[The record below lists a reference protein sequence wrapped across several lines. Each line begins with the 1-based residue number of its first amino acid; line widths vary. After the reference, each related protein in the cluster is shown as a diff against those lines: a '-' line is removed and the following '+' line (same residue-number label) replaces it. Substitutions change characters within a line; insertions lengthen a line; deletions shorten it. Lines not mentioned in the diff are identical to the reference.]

1 VNAVATPTS
10 PLRRLSSVVLGLVRI
25 DARRPASWLVA
36 AATLAVVVL
45 APAARLPA
53 AAGGGALLAMAAVGS
68 LLRAP
73 SGTDLLPARLMA
85 RLAWPLVFA
94 AAGAGI
100 ARLVEGDASER
111 VVVAAAVA
119 AGAMI
124 ALAAVA
130 TMKWLPRSDILR
142 GEFAARATSP
152 RGSSQLVGRSW
163 GDAAAM
169 ASTLV
174 AMAICF
180 FLVPEYAGWYVVVA
194 TSWFTLLAVPAATI
208 VGGDQ
213 RLRDDLVA
221 AGPGR
226 PRLAGTPAAAVPT
239 LAAYAAVLGWPA
251 AVAAI
256 VARERAWDW
265 RDPLAAL
272 LLLLCMTAVASGL
285 AWASAARRWREET
298 TLSVMAVAHATAITL
313 LARAAWPS

>member
-1 VNAVATPTS
+1 MATPSS
-10 PLRRLSSVVLGLVRI
+10 PLRRLSAVALGLVRI

-36 AATLAVVVL
+36 VATLAVVVL
-45 APAARLPA
+45 APAARLPV

-73 SGTDLLPARLMA
+73 SRTDLLPARLTA

-111 VVVAAAVA
+111 VVVAVAVA

-124 ALAAVA
+124 VMAAVA
-130 TMKWLPRSDILR
+130 TMKWLPRTDFLR
-142 GEFAARATSP
+142 GEVAARATSP
-152 RGSSQLVGRSW
+152 RGYSQLVGRSW

-180 FLVPEYAGWYVVVA
+180 FLVPEHSGWYAVVA

-226 PRLAGTPAAAVPT
+226 PRLAGTPVAAVPT

-272 LLLLCMTAVASGL
+272 LLLLGMAAVASGL

-298 TLSVMAVAHATAITL
+298 TLAVMAAAHAMTIALI
-313 LARAAWPS
+313 ARVA

>member
-1 VNAVATPTS
+1 MNAVATPSS
-10 PLRRLSSVVLGLVRI
+10 PLRRLSAVALGLVRI

-36 AATLAVVVL
+36 VATLAVVVL
-45 APAARLPA
+45 APAARLPV
-53 AAGGGALLAMAAVGS
+53 AAGGGVLLAMAAVGS

-73 SGTDLLPARLMA
+73 SRTDLLPARLTA

-111 VVVAAAVA
+111 VVVAVAVA

-124 ALAAVA
+124 VMVAVA
-130 TMKWLPRSDILR
+130 TMKWLPRTDFLR
-142 GEFAARATSP
+142 GEVAARATSP
-152 RGSSQLVGRSW
+152 RGYSQLVGRSW

-180 FLVPEYAGWYVVVA
+180 FLVPEHSGWYAVVA
-194 TSWFTLLAVPAATI
+194 TSWFTLLAVPTATI

-226 PRLAGTPAAAVPT
+226 PRLAGTPVAAVPT

-256 VARERAWDW
+256 VAGERAWDW

-272 LLLLCMTAVASGL
+272 LLLLCMAAVASGL

-298 TLSVMAVAHATAITL
+298 TLAVMAAAHATAIAL
-313 LARAAWPS
+313 IARVAWPP

>member
-1 VNAVATPTS
+1 VNAVATPSS
-10 PLRRLSSVVLGLVRI
+10 PLRRRASVVLGLVRI

-36 AATLAVVVL
+36 AATLAVVTL
-45 APAARLPA
+45 APASRLSA
-53 AAGGGALLAMAAVGS
+53 AAGGGVLLAIAAVGS

-73 SGTDLLPARLMA
+73 LGTDLLPARLAA
-85 RLAWPLVFA
+85 RLVWPLVSA
-94 AAGAGI
+94 AAGVGI
-100 ARLVEGDASER
+100 VRLAEGDATER
-111 VVVAAAVA
+111 VVVAVAVA

-124 ALAAVA
+124 AMVAVA
-130 TMKWLPRSDILR
+130 TMKWLPRTDVLR
-142 GEFAARATSP
+142 GEVAARATSP
-152 RGSSQLVGRSW
+152 RGYSHLVGRSW

-208 VGGDQ
+208 VGGAQ

-226 PRLAGTPAAAVPT
+226 PRLAGTPVAAVPT
-239 LAAYAAVLGWPA
+239 LTAYAAVLGWPA

-265 RDPLAAL
+265 RDPLAAV
-272 LLLLCMTAVASGL
+272 LLLLCMAAVASGL

-298 TLSVMAVAHATAITL
+298 TLAVMAAAHATAIAL
-313 LARAAWPS
+313 VARAA

>member
-1 VNAVATPTS
+1 MATPSS
-10 PLRRLSSVVLGLVRI
+10 PLRRRASVVLGLVRI

-36 AATLAVVVL
+36 AATLAVVTL
-45 APAARLPA
+45 APASRLSA
-53 AAGGGALLAMAAVGS
+53 AAGGGVLLAIAAVGS

-73 SGTDLLPARLMA
+73 LGTDLLPARLAA
-85 RLAWPLVFA
+85 RLVWPLVSA
-94 AAGAGI
+94 AAGVGI
-100 ARLVEGDASER
+100 VRLAEGDATER
-111 VVVAAAVA
+111 VVVAVAVA

-124 ALAAVA
+124 AMVAVA
-130 TMKWLPRSDILR
+130 TMKWLPRTDVLR
-142 GEFAARATSP
+142 GEVAARATSP
-152 RGSSQLVGRSW
+152 RGYSHLVGRSW

-208 VGGDQ
+208 VGGAQ

-226 PRLAGTPAAAVPT
+226 PRLAGTPVAAVPT
-239 LAAYAAVLGWPA
+239 LTAYAAVLGWPA

-265 RDPLAAL
+265 RDPLAAV
-272 LLLLCMTAVASGL
+272 LLLLCMAAVASGL

-298 TLSVMAVAHATAITL
+298 TLAVMAAAHATAIAL
-313 LARAAWPS
+313 VARAA

>member
-1 VNAVATPTS
+1 MNAVATPSS
-10 PLRRLSSVVLGLVRI
+10 PLRRRASVVLGLVRI

-36 AATLAVVVL
+36 AATLAVVTL
-45 APAARLPA
+45 APASRLSA
-53 AAGGGALLAMAAVGS
+53 AAGGGVLLAIAAVGS

-73 SGTDLLPARLMA
+73 LGTDLLPARLAA
-85 RLAWPLVFA
+85 RLVWPLVSA
-94 AAGAGI
+94 AAGVGI
-100 ARLVEGDASER
+100 VRLAEGDATER
-111 VVVAAAVA
+111 VVVAVAVA

-124 ALAAVA
+124 AMVAVA
-130 TMKWLPRSDILR
+130 TMKWLPRTDVLR
-142 GEFAARATSP
+142 GEVAARATSP
-152 RGSSQLVGRSW
+152 RGYSHLVGRSW

-208 VGGDQ
+208 VGGAQ

-226 PRLAGTPAAAVPT
+226 PRLAGTPVAAVPT
-239 LAAYAAVLGWPA
+239 LTAYAAVLGWPA

-265 RDPLAAL
+265 RDPLAAV
-272 LLLLCMTAVASGL
+272 LLLLCMAAVASGL

-298 TLSVMAVAHATAITL
+298 TLAVMAAAHATAIAL
-313 LARAAWPS
+313 VARAA

>member
-1 VNAVATPTS
+1 VATPSS
-10 PLRRLSSVVLGLVRI
+10 PLRRRASVVLGLVRI

-36 AATLAVVVL
+36 AATLAVVTL
-45 APAARLPA
+45 APASRLSA
-53 AAGGGALLAMAAVGS
+53 AAGGGVLLAIAAVGS

-73 SGTDLLPARLMA
+73 LGTDLLPARLAA
-85 RLAWPLVFA
+85 RLVWPLVSA
-94 AAGAGI
+94 AAGVGI
-100 ARLVEGDASER
+100 VRLAEGDATER
-111 VVVAAAVA
+111 VVVAVAVA

-124 ALAAVA
+124 AMVAVA
-130 TMKWLPRSDILR
+130 TMKWLPRTDVLR
-142 GEFAARATSP
+142 GEVAARATSP
-152 RGSSQLVGRSW
+152 RGYSHLVGRSW

-208 VGGDQ
+208 VGGAQ

-226 PRLAGTPAAAVPT
+226 PRLAGTPVAAVPT
-239 LAAYAAVLGWPA
+239 LTAYAAVLGWPA

-265 RDPLAAL
+265 RDPLAAV
-272 LLLLCMTAVASGL
+272 LLLLCMAAVASGL

-298 TLSVMAVAHATAITL
+298 TLAVMAAAHATAIAL
-313 LARAAWPS
+313 VARAA

>member
-1 VNAVATPTS
+1 MATPTS
-10 PLRRLSSVVLGLVRI
+10 PLRRLSLVVLGLVRI
-25 DARRPASWLVA
+25 DARRPASWLVVIG
-36 AATLAVVVL
+36 TLAVVVL

-73 SGTDLLPARLMA
+73 SGADMLPARLTA
-85 RLAWPLVFA
+85 RLAWPLVSA
-94 AAGAGI
+94 AAGVWV
-100 ARLVEGDASER
+100 ARLAEGDVTER
-111 VVVAAAVA
+111 VVVAVAVA

-124 ALAAVA
+124 AMAAVA
-130 TMKWLPRSDILR
+130 TMKWLPRTDFLR
-142 GEFAARATSP
+142 GEVAARATSP
-152 RGSSQLVGRSW
+152 RGYSHLVGRSW

-174 AMAICF
+174 AMAICY
-180 FLVPEYAGWYVVVA
+180 FLVPEYAGWYAVAA

-208 VGGDQ
+208 IGGDQ
-213 RLRDDLVA
+213 RLRDDLIA

-226 PRLAGTPAAAVPT
+226 PRLAGTPVAAVPT

-251 AVAAI
+251 AVAAL
-256 VARERAWDW
+256 VAHERAWDW

-272 LLLLCMTAVASGL
+272 LLLLCMAAVASGL

-298 TLSVMAVAHATAITL
+298 TLAVMATAHATAIAL
-313 LARAAWPS
+313 VARAA

>member
-10 PLRRLSSVVLGLVRI
+10 PLRRLSSVVIGLVRI

-68 LLRAP
+68 LQRAP
-73 SGTDLLPARLMA
+73 SGTDLLPARLTA

-100 ARLVEGDASER
+100 ARLVDGDASER
-111 VVVAAAVA
+111 VAVAVA

-124 ALAAVA
+124 AMAAVA
-130 TMKWLPRSDILR
+130 TMKWLPRTDVLR
-142 GEFAARATSP
+142 GEFAARTTSP
-152 RGSSQLVGRSW
+152 RGYSHLVGRSW

-174 AMAICF
+174 AMAICY
-180 FLVPEYAGWYVVVA
+180 FLMPEYAGWYVVVA

-226 PRLAGTPAAAVPT
+226 PRLAGTPVAAVPT

-272 LLLLCMTAVASGL
+272 LLLLCMAAVASGL

-298 TLSVMAVAHATAITL
+298 TLAVMATAHATAIAL
-313 LARAAWPS
+313 IARAA

>member
-1 VNAVATPTS
+1 VNAVATPSS
-10 PLRRLSSVVLGLVRI
+10 PLRRLSAVALGLVRI

-36 AATLAVVVL
+36 VATLAVVVL
-45 APAARLPA
+45 APAARLPV

-73 SGTDLLPARLMA
+73 SRTDLLPARLTA

-111 VVVAAAVA
+111 VVVAVAVA

-124 ALAAVA
+124 VMAAVA
-130 TMKWLPRSDILR
+130 TMKWLPRTDFLR
-142 GEFAARATSP
+142 GEVAARATSP
-152 RGSSQLVGRSW
+152 RGYSQLVGRSW

-180 FLVPEYAGWYVVVA
+180 FLVPEHSGWYAVVA

-226 PRLAGTPAAAVPT
+226 PRLAGTPVAAVPT

-272 LLLLCMTAVASGL
+272 LLLLGMAAVASGL

-298 TLSVMAVAHATAITL
+298 TLAVMAAAHAMTIALI
-313 LARAAWPS
+313 ARVA

>member
-1 VNAVATPTS
+1 MATPSS
-10 PLRRLSSVVLGLVRI
+10 PLRRLSAVALGLVRI

-36 AATLAVVVL
+36 VATLAVVVF
-45 APAARLPA
+45 APAARLPV

-73 SGTDLLPARLMA
+73 SRTDLLPARLTA

-111 VVVAAAVA
+111 VVVAVAVA

-124 ALAAVA
+124 VMAAVA
-130 TMKWLPRSDILR
+130 TMKWLPRTDFLR
-142 GEFAARATSP
+142 GEVAARATSP
-152 RGSSQLVGRSW
+152 RGYSQLVGRSW

-180 FLVPEYAGWYVVVA
+180 FLVPEHSGWYAVVA

-226 PRLAGTPAAAVPT
+226 PRLAGTPVAAVPT

-272 LLLLCMTAVASGL
+272 LLLLGMAAVASGL

-298 TLSVMAVAHATAITL
+298 TLAVMAAAHAMTIALI
-313 LARAAWPS
+313 ARVA

>member
-1 VNAVATPTS
+1 MATPSS
-10 PLRRLSSVVLGLVRI
+10 PLRRRASVVLGLVRI

-36 AATLAVVVL
+36 AATLAVVTL
-45 APAARLPA
+45 APASRLSA
-53 AAGGGALLAMAAVGS
+53 AAGGGVLLAIAAVGS

-73 SGTDLLPARLMA
+73 LGTDLLPARLAA
-85 RLAWPLVFA
+85 RLVWPLISA
-94 AAGAGI
+94 AAGIGI
-100 ARLVEGDASER
+100 VRLAEGDATER
-111 VVVAAAVA
+111 VVVAVAVA

-124 ALAAVA
+124 AMVAVA
-130 TMKWLPRSDILR
+130 TMKWLPRTDVLR
-142 GEFAARATSP
+142 GEVAARATSP
-152 RGSSQLVGRSW
+152 RGYSHLVGRSW

-208 VGGDQ
+208 VGGAQ

-226 PRLAGTPAAAVPT
+226 PRLAGTPVGAVPT
-239 LAAYAAVLGWPA
+239 LTAYAAVLGWPA

-272 LLLLCMTAVASGL
+272 LLLLCMAAVASGL

-298 TLSVMAVAHATAITL
+298 TLAVMAAAHATAIAL
-313 LARAAWPS
+313 VARAA

>member
-10 PLRRLSSVVLGLVRI
+10 PLRRLFSVVLGLVRI

-36 AATLAVVVL
+36 VATLAVIAL
-45 APAARLPA
+45 APGSRIWA
-53 AAGGGALLAMAAVGS
+53 AAGCGVLLALAAIGS

-73 SGTDLLPARLMA
+73 PRSDLLHTRLTA
-85 RLAWPLVFA
+85 RLAWPLVCA

-100 ARLVEGDASER
+100 ARLAESDATEH
-111 VVVAAAVA
+111 VVAAVAVA
-119 AGAMI
+119 AGATI
-124 ALAAVA
+124 AVAAVV
-130 TMKWLPRSDILR
+130 TVKWLSRTGSLLRREVAAREASLR
-142 GEFAARATSP
+142 GH
-152 RGSSQLVGRSW
+152 QHLVGRSW

-169 ASTLV
+169 ASTLG
-174 AMAICF
+174 AMAICY
-180 FLVPEYAGWYVVVA
+180 FLMPEHAGWYAVVA

-213 RLRDDLVA
+213 RLRCDLVA

-226 PRLAGTPAAAVPT
+226 PRLTGTPMAAVPT
-239 LAAYAAVLGWPA
+239 LATYAAVLGWPA

-256 VARERAWDW
+256 VAHQRAWDW

-272 LLLLCMTAVASGL
+272 LLLVCMAAVASGL

-298 TLSVMAVAHATAITL
+298 TLAVMAAAHATAIA
-313 LARAAWPS
+313 LAARVA